1 MSRFEDVT
9 KLLRGREAS
18 EAQSNCSE
26 IARMG
31 GPHRLQLLK
40 PNYTPID
47 CTAEVVGGALELL
60 RVSGKP
66 LFRFD
71 FEKIHGFKCISD
83 ENLELEV
90 HMGNG
95 KMGKVKLRCS
105 GPHQGPSPVQAL
117 NSDLEAVM
125 PGHSIPVSPGPSE
138 GRGME
143 FSAPDTP
150 RTLSPPP
157 STATTPSRAMSP
169 NFGAMQNPHL
179 KDSQMPKTTSV
190 GTWGPGRQ
198 GSSPVTPSSAVRR
211 SGTWRDHMDQSPR
224 AQANESSQSNI
235 KQAVERFNSGLAEYG
250 QSDPAELKSDAARE
264 DQQARRSGNWDTELN
279 KYGSHQHHPEA
290 DLVLSGPYT
299 KKETISEGQMAETEV
314 QVIMCSQHDRPV
326 GVRSSF
332 PGKPS
337 YLGQEP
343 SGDDGICQEGLHQAP
358 QYGGASTCRPSL
370 EQLLHHQREAAAYQ
384 EELEAA
390 RVELRDLKAASDEQ
404 LSTLEM
410 AREQV
415 ARLQADKR
423 EMAAKEEEYKET
435 VYKGNQ
441 ATSAER
447 QEKERAAKLARELQE
462 ELAGMEKQLQQVRLQ
477 VKEAEDCAREADSA
491 CVAAN
496 EARAALRAD
505 LESANKQIERL
516 REAKREALERI
527 DALDS
532 RGSTNAEQVS
542 LLKTELQ
549 RMDQAADRA
558 TKAAK
563 EEAARSQSLQAEV
576 ERLSLLLDQAS
587 NRSTEEQDNT
597 SFLRERLAEE
607 TGKAEKYRAELEKQE
622 SEVEEARYLFASL
635 REKQSEAEAARSA
648 ALDDANS
655 AHDEAMSAYRE
666 AGAAKAELRA
676 LREQQAAWRVNDEE
690 AAEGLQAKLA
700 GALREARHQQAA
712 CRAAQE
718 ALEKTKAEAEQAG
731 RRASRLQVHT
741 ESLSEKAESLAQQLA
756 EAHENAASDRGNA
769 TASQEE
775 IATLRRR
782 LAMAETEAQSA
793 LQEAQR
799 AEAYAK
805 SSEGASERAQ
815 ELLSRLAQTK
825 EALEGERERSRRAA
839 EEVKRLKAAF
849 GQAQQSLDWAHSS
862 SKKSAK
868 EVESAVAE
876 GEASKTE
883 AARLRKRLEAA
894 EGDRARLEAEL
905 GEAKHF
911 YRLLKDSGLTIRPSD
926 SGGGGAK
933 AIKGAKEGNGRPKQP
948 RSSADRAGGSADHGV
963 VSGTRHVSY
972 DGAYDSLPFYPHPPI
987 VSKDLIMNKAERRG
1001 RDLVQQH
1008 PGNRRPAKSPS
1019 PSPRTG
1025 GTQRATRTSTPK
1037 GLRRSPSG
1045 YSHSSISTDQPV
1057 R

>member
-1 MSRFEDVT
+1 
-9 KLLRGREAS
+9 
-18 EAQSNCSE
+18 
-26 IARMG
+26 MG

-47 CTAEVVGGALELL
+47 CTAEVVGGGLELL
-60 RVSGKP
+60 RVSGKT

-105 GPHQGPSPVQAL
+105 GAHQGPSPVQAL

-125 PGHSIPVSPGPSE
+125 QGHHAVPVSPGPSE
-138 GRGME
+138 GRGMD
-143 FSAPDTP
+143 FSAPATP
-150 RTLSPPP
+150 RTLSPQS
-157 STATTPSRAMSP
+157 STATTPSRALSP
-169 NFGAMQNPHL
+169 MQDLHL
-179 KDSQMPKTTSV
+179 KDSPLPKPTLV

-211 SGTWRDHMDQSPR
+211 SGTWKDRTDQSTR
-224 AQANESSQSNI
+224 SQADESSQLNI
-235 KQAVERFNSGLAEYG
+235 KQAVERFNSASTAAEYG
-250 QSDPAELKSDAARE
+250 RSGPAEPKHDAARE
-264 DQQARRSGNWDTELN
+264 DQQARRSGTWGIDLN
-279 KYGSHQHHPEA
+279 KYVSHPEA
-290 DLVLSGPYT
+290 DPILPGT
-299 KKETISEGQMAETEV
+299 NMKKETISCVQMAETEV
-314 QVIMCSQHDRPV
+314 QVIMYSQHDKDV
-326 GVRSSF
+326 GVRSSSF

-343 SGDDGICQEGLHQAP
+343 LEDGLCQEGLHQAP
-358 QYGGASTCRPSL
+358 QFGGASTCRPSL

-390 RVELRDLKAASDEQ
+390 RAELGDLKAASDEQ

-435 VYKGNQ
+435 VYKANQ

-447 QEKERAAKLARELQE
+447 QEKAKAAKLARELQE
-462 ELAGMEKQLQQVRLQ
+462 ELARMEKQLQQVRLQ

-516 REAKREALERI
+516 REAKREALERVE
-527 DALDS
+527 ALDS

-563 EEAARSQSLQAEV
+563 EEAARSQSLHAEV
-576 ERLSLLLDQAS
+576 ERLTLLLDQAN

-597 SFLRERLAEE
+597 SYLRERLAEE
-607 TGKAEKYRAELEKQE
+607 TGKAEKYRAELERQE
-622 SEVEEARYLFASL
+622 AEVEEARHLFASL

-648 ALDDANS
+648 ALDDANA

-666 AGAAKAELRA
+666 AGAAKAELRS

-718 ALEKTKAEAEQAG
+718 ALEEARAEAENANRRAG
-731 RRASRLQVHT
+731 RLQAHA
-741 ESLSEKAESLAQQLA
+741 ESLSDKAESLAQQLA
-756 EAHENAASDRGNA
+756 EAHENAASDRGDA
-769 TASQEE
+769 AASQEE
-775 IATLRRR
+775 AAALRRR
-782 LAMAETEAQSA
+782 LAVAEAEAEAA
-793 LQEAQR
+793 LQGAQR

-815 ELLSRLAQTK
+815 DLLSRLAQTK
-825 EALEGERERSRRAA
+825 EALEGERERSRRAS
-839 EEVKRLKAAF
+839 EEAKRLKAAF
-849 GQAQQSLDWAHSS
+849 GQAQQSLDWAHGS

-876 GEASKTE
+876 REASKAE

-894 EGDRARLEAEL
+894 EGDRVRLEAEL

-926 SGGGGAK
+926 SGGGGGAK
-933 AIKGAKEGNGRPKQP
+933 ARGAKEGNGRPSKQP
-948 RSSADRAGGSADHGV
+948 RSSDRAGSAADHGV
-963 VSGTRHVSY
+963 ISGPRRASY

-987 VSKDLIMNKAERRG
+987 ASKDIMNKAERRG
-1001 RDLVQQH
+1001 RDLVQH
-1008 PGNRRPAKSPS
+1008 PGNRRPPSKSPG

-1025 GTQRATRTSTPK
+1025 GTPRATRASSTPK
-1037 GLRRSPSG
+1037 GAVRRSPSAG
-1045 YSHSSISTDQPV
+1045 YSYSSISTEQSV
-1057 R
+1057 MR